1 MLKKCVTMAHTDL
14 ENPMREGIEAEKF
27 PREQVELQKSASRAT
42 ANQLMEYSAEAT
54 HRGISETIQ

>member
-1 MLKKCVTMAHTDL
+1 MAHTDL